1 MCIRDRI
8 KTVKGDRAACRA
20 FVEDLKNRVGQPSPE
35 IENSVRDILETVR
48 AEYKRQT
55 LESVLEADQAAR
67 RFVLESI

>member
-1 MCIRDRI
+1 MI

-20 FVEDLKNRVGQPSPE
+20 FVEDLKNRVGQTSPE
-35 IENSVRDILETVR
+35 IENSVRDILENVR
-48 AEYKRQT
+48 DVYKRQT